1 MTGSPE
7 GDLHLLFQ
15 IWVTLV
21 GLALGSFLNVCIAR
35 MPEDRSVVRP
45 SSHCPACGHQIRWY
59 ENIPVLSWALVL
71 RAKCSGCGTTIS
83 PLYPTIELLM
93 GVLSLLLFR
102 HLVDEVTLAN
112 MSAWALYTLFVFM
125 LVGSTYIDVRHYIIP
140 DEFSIFAIPV
150 GFFGVLGLQY
160 AGYDGPNAMTWQH
173 SALGA
178 TVGGGVLLVTIGAW
192 WLVRR
197 VEAMGFG
204 DVKLLAMMGAFL
216 GAAPAVPFILVLAC
230 FLGSAVGLV
239 MMVRRG
245 SGLMTQVPFGPF
257 LAVSGVVYVFFGE
270 EIITSWLPT
279 WSFVYG

>member
-7 GDLHLLFQ
+7 GDLQLLMQ
-15 IWVTLV
+15 VWVTLV
-21 GLALGSFLNVCIAR
+21 GLALGSFLNVCISR
-35 MPEDRSVVRP
+35 MPDDRSVAHP
-45 SSHCPACGHQIRWY
+45 PSHCPACGHQIRWY
-59 ENIPVLSWALVL
+59 ENIPVVSWVVL
-71 RAKCSGCGTTIS
+71 RARCSGCGTKIS

-93 GVLSLLLFR
+93 GALSLLLYR
-102 HLVDEVTLAN
+102 HLVDVPNLENIA
-112 MSAWALYTLFVFM
+112 AWGLYIVFLFM
-125 LVGSTYIDVRHYIIP
+125 LVGSTYIDIRHYIIP
-140 DEFSIFAIPV
+140 DEFSIFAVPV

-160 AGYDGPNAMTWQH
+160 LGYAGPNAMTWQH
-173 SALGA
+173 SAVGA
-178 TVGGGVLLVTIGAW
+178 LVGGGILLATIGLW

-216 GAAPAVPFILVLAC
+216 GAAPAVPFILVMAC
-230 FLGSAVGLV
+230 FLGSAVGIV

-257 LAVSGVVYVFFGE
+257 LAVSGILYVFFGE
-270 EIITSWLPT
+270 AIIKGWLPT